1 MLFIIAVSILVKRD
15 LDKIDSVF
23 VTSKYSMSMSAPH
36 IYSIKFRWCK
46 QKSAFFPIMKILIHR
61 SFLYEICKN
70 LNHSIL
76 YPS

>member
-23 VTSKYSMSMSAPH
+23 VTSKYFKSMSAPN

-46 QKSAFFPIMKILIHR
+46 Q
-61 SFLYEICKN
+61 
-70 LNHSIL
+70 
-76 YPS
+76 